1 MSTPAIWIATVLLA
15 GAAVLSAARALRRG
29 SIADRTL
36 GLDLFVVVLATAVTV
51 RAARTDVTS
60 FLPLITVVALL
71 AFVATVTIAR
81 FLEATGRGRDAEG
94 GTRPEATE
102 EAR

>member
-1 MSTPAIWIATVLLA
+1 MSTPAIWMATVLLA
-15 GAAVLSAARALRRG
+15 GAGLLSAARALRRG

-51 RAARTDVTS
+51 RAARTGVTS
-60 FLPLITVVALL
+60 FLPLVTVVALL

-81 FLEATGRGRDAEG
+81 FLEATGRNRAAGG
-94 GTRPEATE
+94 GTGPDATE